1 MATFPKIICRVRAI
15 YPFSSKEPAS
25 LSFDKDDYIDVLA
38 QLDSGW
44 WDGWCGG
51 SRGWFPSNYVEIV
64 EENPEGP
71 MPPSPAPTNKTHS
84 SPMVDPKRGDLRQ
97 HSRRQRSNS
106 TTQHRLSLKTLSN
119 ISSNMSTPVPR
130 RAPPAA
136 TTPPVTSPIISN
148 GSKFGWT
155 AASNRT
161 SNSTVS
167 DGSVYN
173 LPEGWSAQLAED
185 GTTRYYYN
193 HRTGKMQYDH
203 PGFGFSDGEYDSEY
217 EASMD
222 DTSYYS
228 DEDYEDERYQHSRL
242 ATMRRMSNRLSLD
255 SLPANVD
262 TPATAFSDDFKQ
274 PPPLQESAAMSHW
287 VQRVTPQGREY
298 YCNLVTQETTWDYG
312 EIDQATGRLKHSQ
325 QDSDSDT
332 DEPIGRTT
340 TSHTHQSSN
349 HAAELI
355 NPSNNGDSTCS
366 SPTTPIR
373 DEPLTWHKLAS
384 TTAMAIH
391 HLNMAAQ
398 RGERDAFVE
407 DASSVVVSIR
417 MMLYASGML
426 DKDSNHMQDR
436 MLRDPHRAV
445 MAALSKLVL
454 SVKTASEG
462 SHKTIQPEL
471 LHRVQRDAGDVL
483 AAVRSFVTVC
493 QERRVKV
500 EQVKP
505 QLMFDTDT
513 STISNESTTL
523 VTSNTAVEFDPEAT
537 RIATGLGQKSK
548 YPLNQDLLVSLQTH
562 ANQVYGSTNALCS
575 KAAELNTNEDGKSL
589 STVILLFRS
598 LSMQIGQYLSILE
611 DIDLVNIDDSKI
623 PSLGDYL
630 VNKQKL
636 YNAVG
641 VLFGVVQSL
650 SSNRI
655 DASQCVQD
663 INEAVQSVE
672 NTIKLIL
679 TNVDE
684 MIKQRRNW
692 YRQLNP
698 GDDDEMPMS
707 PVSAR
712 FDDSD
717 SDDGELCKAP
727 TDKARKLM
735 LYQPPVLPR
744 SATENGGGG
753 CLGYDYPPEEI
764 VYGQDGNIKG
774 GTLRALVE
782 RLTLH
787 DSLDTSF
794 IATFLLTYRSF
805 CTTEEFL
812 SLLEQRYNIRPTEE
826 LTPWELEE
834 WSERK
839 QKLVRLR
846 VFNVMKIWLENY
858 YNDEDQFIL
867 NRLEFFTN
875 TVIRDT
881 SPFSADQLNR
891 LIRMRKDQD
900 ANSGLKKLVP
910 NALPGPMPIL
920 PKDITRLA
928 LMEIDPT
935 ELARQLTVMDFKLY
949 SSIRPIECLNK
960 AWSQDDEMAASSV
973 KQSIDYCNR
982 LTCWVSDSIL
992 SNDEAKKR
1000 VVVIK
1005 YWAQVA
1011 SKCRNMNNYN
1021 TCMAIISAFDTS
1033 SIGRLKKTWELV
1045 GNRTSQTLANIRR
1058 LMGANRNFQEYRDLI
1073 HSINPPCIPFL
1084 GIYLQDLTFIEDG
1097 NADYIQKSAGLIN
1110 FAKRAKTAEV
1120 IREINQFQ
1128 NAPYIFTHIPELQTF
1143 IKTNLEGSRDVDM
1156 LYQRSL
1162 QIEPRE
1168 VVTYN

>member
-1 MATFPKIICRVRAI
+1 
-15 YPFSSKEPAS
+15 
-25 LSFDKDDYIDVLA
+25 
-38 QLDSGW
+38 
-44 WDGWCGG
+44 
-51 SRGWFPSNYVEIV
+51 
-64 EENPEGP
+64 
-71 MPPSPAPTNKTHS
+71 
-84 SPMVDPKRGDLRQ
+84 
-97 HSRRQRSNS
+97 
-106 TTQHRLSLKTLSN
+106 
-119 ISSNMSTPVPR
+119 
-130 RAPPAA
+130 
-136 TTPPVTSPIISN
+136 
-148 GSKFGWT
+148 
-155 AASNRT
+155 
-161 SNSTVS
+161 
-167 DGSVYN
+167 
-173 LPEGWSAQLAED
+173 
-185 GTTRYYYN
+185 
-193 HRTGKMQYDH
+193 
-203 PGFGFSDGEYDSEY
+203 
-217 EASMD
+217 
-222 DTSYYS
+222 
-228 DEDYEDERYQHSRL
+228 
-242 ATMRRMSNRLSLD
+242 
-255 SLPANVD
+255 
-262 TPATAFSDDFKQ
+262 
-274 PPPLQESAAMSHW
+274 
-287 VQRVTPQGREY
+287 
-298 YCNLVTQETTWDYG
+298 
-312 EIDQATGRLKHSQ
+312 
-325 QDSDSDT
+325 
-332 DEPIGRTT
+332 
-340 TSHTHQSSN
+340 
-349 HAAELI
+349 
-355 NPSNNGDSTCS
+355 
-366 SPTTPIR
+366 
-373 DEPLTWHKLAS
+373 
-384 TTAMAIH
+384 MAIH

-407 DASSVVVSIR
+407 DASAVVVSIR

-454 SVKTASEG
+454 SVKTASDG

-513 STISNESTTL
+513 STISNESTAL
-523 VTSNTAVEFDPEAT
+523 VSSNTVVEFDPETT

-655 DASQCVQD
+655 DATQCVQD

-717 SDDGELCKAP
+717 SDEGELCKAP

-735 LYQPPVLPR
+735 LYQPPVVPR

-787 DSLDTSF
+787 DSLGKHM
-794 IATFLLTYRSF
+794 
-805 CTTEEFL
+805 C
-812 SLLEQRYNIRPTEE
+812 
-826 LTPWELEE
+826 
-834 WSERK
+834 
-839 QKLVRLR
+839 
-846 VFNVMKIWLENY
+846 
-858 YNDEDQFIL
+858 
-867 NRLEFFTN
+867 
-875 TVIRDT
+875 
-881 SPFSADQLNR
+881 
-891 LIRMRKDQD
+891 
-900 ANSGLKKLVP
+900 
-910 NALPGPMPIL
+910 
-920 PKDITRLA
+920 
-928 LMEIDPT
+928 
-935 ELARQLTVMDFKLY
+935 
-949 SSIRPIECLNK
+949 C
-960 AWSQDDEMAASSV
+960 
-973 KQSIDYCNR
+973 C
-982 LTCWVSDSIL
+982 
-992 SNDEAKKR
+992 
-1000 VVVIK
+1000 
-1005 YWAQVA
+1005 
-1011 SKCRNMNNYN
+1011 
-1021 TCMAIISAFDTS
+1021 
-1033 SIGRLKKTWELV
+1033 
-1045 GNRTSQTLANIRR
+1045 
-1058 LMGANRNFQEYRDLI
+1058 
-1073 HSINPPCIPFL
+1073 
-1084 GIYLQDLTFIEDG
+1084 
-1097 NADYIQKSAGLIN
+1097 
-1110 FAKRAKTAEV
+1110 
-1120 IREINQFQ
+1120 
-1128 NAPYIFTHIPELQTF
+1128 
-1143 IKTNLEGSRDVDM
+1143 
-1156 LYQRSL
+1156 
-1162 QIEPRE
+1162 
-1168 VVTYN
+1168 VT